1 MPVACYEG
9 VPGLYACGE
18 GGVVLYA
25 VGEEGRVRAMPVVV
39 DVECAVYT

>member
-18 GGVVLYA
+18 GGVVFYA
-25 VGEEGRVRAMPVVV
+25 VGEEGCVRTMPVVV